1 VSACAGFHAAA
12 AEWLLERRPIEDMP
26 GEAVNALAAGCD
38 GPALRQLAGMEGAAW
53 SELTD
58 VLRRAILETGG
69 PATRTAAQAQTA
81 DRWLERLAAGELGS
95 STELLATLAE
105 LGGDYDWFE
114 RAARDIDVLEAME
127 DDAERDAA
135 LRDMR
140 ERAKAVLAR
149 SPAERLAAP
158 VLPARERPFF
168 VVEEESEGVIRYGKR
183 PRR

>member
-1 VSACAGFHAAA
+1 MSACAGFHVAVAD
-12 AEWLLERRPIEDMP
+12 WWLERRAVEDMP
-26 GEAVNALAAGCD
+26 GEAVKALAAGCD
-38 GPALRQLAGMEGAAW
+38 TPALRQLAGMEGAAW
-53 SELTD
+53 SELGD
-58 VLRRAILETGG
+58 VLRRAILEAGG
-69 PATRTAAQAQTA
+69 PATRAAAQAQTA
-81 DRWLERLAAGELGS
+81 DRWLEGLAGGELDS
-95 STELLATLAE
+95 SAELLGILVE

-114 RAARDIDVLEAME
+114 RAVRDIDVLEAME

-140 ERAKAVLAR
+140 ERAKAVLDR

-158 VLPARERPFF
+158 ALPAGERPFF